1 MAAIEQ
7 HLLTVAKAV
16 EDHLDDEI
24 HRLERLDDGNLEQ
37 MREQRLQQ
45 MKKMAAKKQEWIA
58 AGHGEYGDVH
68 DEKLFFKEAKASER
82 VVCHFYRESVPCR
95 VC

>member
-24 HRLERLDDGNLEQ
+24 HRLERLDVGNLEQ

-45 MKKMAAKKQEWIA
+45 MKKMAAKK
-58 AGHGEYGDVH
+58 
-68 DEKLFFKEAKASER
+68 
-82 VVCHFYRESVPCR
+82 
-95 VC
+95 